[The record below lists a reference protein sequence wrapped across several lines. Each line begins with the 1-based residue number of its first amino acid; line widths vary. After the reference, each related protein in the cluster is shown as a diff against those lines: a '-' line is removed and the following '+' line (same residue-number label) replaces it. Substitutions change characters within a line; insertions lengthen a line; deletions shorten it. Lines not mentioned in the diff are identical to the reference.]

1 MNSRILIALSIAV
14 LLAGCASSGG
24 YSRSSSGPG
33 YDGYARCL
41 SCGTVERVER
51 VYRERRANGSG
62 AVIGGILG
70 AVLGSQVGSGSGR
83 DAATV
88 AGAIAGGVAGNEVEK
103 NANAAPIYELFVR
116 MDDGRRI
123 VVSQRELY
131 GVREGSYVRIAAGR
145 ARLD

>member
-1 MNSRILIALSIAV
+1 MQTKVLVALFTAL

-24 YSRSSSGPG
+24 YSRSSSPT

-41 SCGTVERVER
+41 SCGTVERIER
-51 VYRERRANGSG
+51 VYRERRAGGGG
-62 AVIGGILG
+62 AVIGGIIG
-70 AVLGSQVGSGSGR
+70 GILGSQVGSGSGR

-88 AGAIAGGVAGNEVEK
+88 AGVIAGGVAGNEAEK
-103 NANAAPIYELFVR
+103 KANAAPVYELFVR

-123 VVSQRELY
+123 VVSQRELN